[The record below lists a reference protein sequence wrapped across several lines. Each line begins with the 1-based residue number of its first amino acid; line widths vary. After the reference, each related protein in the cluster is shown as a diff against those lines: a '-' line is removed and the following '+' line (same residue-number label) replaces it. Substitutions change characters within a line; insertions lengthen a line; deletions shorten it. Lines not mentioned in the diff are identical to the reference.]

1 MTVLK
6 GKLAGLI
13 LIFLFI
19 SGCGQANVIARVNGQ
34 EITLEEF
41 NRMVKRVEASYQ
53 GMGLNLAGKGEHG
66 LAAIRKDILD
76 GMIENILVS
85 EEVRKLNLSPVR
97 QEIES
102 AVQKIKDSYKD
113 EKEFQAALQK
123 SKLTVKDLKTYASQQ
138 LSRQKLMEAVTKEI
152 AVSEPEIK
160 IFYDSN
166 PGQFYRDGKKQTL
179 EEVKA
184 EVRDYLLELKK
195 QEKFDLYLSR
205 LVGGAKIEI
214 NDKLLKNLELQ
225 KDKKSPEN

>member
-6 GKLAGLI
+6 GKLAGFI

-41 NRMVKRVEASYQ
+41 SRMVKRVEASYQ

-66 LAAIRKDILD
+66 LVAIRKDILD

-113 EKEFQAALQK
+113 EKEFQAALEK

-138 LSRQKLMEAVTKEI
+138 LSRQKLIEAVTKEI
-152 AVSEPEIK
+152 TVSDPEIK
-160 IFYDSN
+160 VFYDSN

-205 LVGGAKIEI
+205 LVSGAKIEI
-214 NDKLLKNLELQ
+214 NDKLLKSLELQ